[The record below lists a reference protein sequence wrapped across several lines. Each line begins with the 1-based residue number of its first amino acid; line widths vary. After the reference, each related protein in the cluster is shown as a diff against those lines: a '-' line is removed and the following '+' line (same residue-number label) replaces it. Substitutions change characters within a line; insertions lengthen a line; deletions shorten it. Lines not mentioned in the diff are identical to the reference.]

1 MIKQLIIQLL
11 IIFSYG
17 LVLFVKQ
24 HTNVY
29 ENKYEVNTD
38 TWVIKKSFSP
48 FMIVIHV
55 FFFELLRCNFF
66 VPLGTLLKPEAS
78 QTLGSLKC
86 TLVQIFRIH
95 IFLKNLIYLSAQNC
109 KSSSFDSCC
118 LYNQRVKSTFY

>member
-1 MIKQLIIQLL
+1 MIKQLIIHLL

-48 FMIVIHV
+48 
-55 FFFELLRCNFF
+55 L
-66 VPLGTLLKPEAS
+66 
-78 QTLGSLKC
+78 
-86 TLVQIFRIH
+86 
-95 IFLKNLIYLSAQNC
+95 
-109 KSSSFDSCC
+109 
-118 LYNQRVKSTFY
+118 

>member
-1 MIKQLIIQLL
+1 MIKQLIIHLL

-86 TLVQIFRIH
+86 TLVQFFRIH

-109 KSSSFDSCC
+109 KSSRLTLAASII
-118 LYNQRVKSTFY
+118 KG

>member
-38 TWVIKKSFSP
+38 TWVIKKSFLP
-48 FMIVIHV
+48 FMIVCHV
-55 FFFELLRCNFF
+55 FFF
-66 VPLGTLLKPEAS
+66 
-78 QTLGSLKC
+78 
-86 TLVQIFRIH
+86 QI
-95 IFLKNLIYLSAQNC
+95 
-109 KSSSFDSCC
+109 
-118 LYNQRVKSTFY
+118 VEE